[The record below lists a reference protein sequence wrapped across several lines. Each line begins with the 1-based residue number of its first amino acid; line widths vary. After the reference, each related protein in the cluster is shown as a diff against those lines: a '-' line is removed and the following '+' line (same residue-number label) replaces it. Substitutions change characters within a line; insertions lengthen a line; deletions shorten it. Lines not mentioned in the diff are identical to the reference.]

1 MKSRITI
8 KRAYEPA
15 SKLDGRRFLVDR
27 LWPRGIKKEKLK
39 MTAWCKDVAPSS
51 GLRTWFGHDPKKW
64 DLFRERY
71 IKELRANRQALQPL
85 LAAAPKGPLTLLYGA
100 KDPVHNHALVLKG
113 FLEKERGRYGK

>member
-1 MKSRITI
+1 MKSRIAI

-39 MTAWCKDVAPSS
+39 MTAWCKDAAPSS

-100 KDPVHNHALVLKG
+100 KDPVHNHALVLKR

>member
-1 MKSRITI
+1 MKGRITI

-85 LAAAPKGPLTLLYGA
+85 LAAAPKG
-100 KDPVHNHALVLKG
+100 
-113 FLEKERGRYGK
+113 